1 VLSDA
6 AYMERALLLAGRAR
20 GRTTPNPLVGAVVV
34 TPGGVVAGAGYHE
47 RAGEP
52 HAEVHALREAGAAA
66 RGATLY
72 CTLEPCSH
80 VGRTP
85 PCVDRILESGVAR
98 VVAAVEDPNPL
109 VAGRGV
115 LRLRQAGV
123 IVDVGAGG
131 VAARRINRPFFSA
144 MRRGRPYVIVKA
156 VTSLD
161 GRVAAAGGG
170 PTRLSSPAS
179 DRRTHALRAEVD
191 AIAVGSGTIIADDPL
206 LTVRGVYR
214 SRPLTRV
221 VFDRRLRTCVSAR
234 VFSTLDAGPIV
245 IVAGPGAPA
254 EAARAL
260 ESAGAQVV
268 TAPGGLTDALRLLVP
283 MGVQS
288 VLAEGGPAVH
298 AALWREGAADAVR
311 LVVAPRALGEAGVP
325 WLDWA
330 VAPWASWRHL
340 AAESCGGDV
349 IIEADVHWTD

>member
-34 TPGGVVAGAGYHE
+34 TPEGVVAGAGYHE
-47 RAGEP
+47 RAGGP
-52 HAEVHALREAGAAA
+52 HAEVHALREAGEAA

-72 CTLEPCSH
+72 CSLEPCSH
-80 VGRTP
+80 AGRTP

-98 VVAAVEDPNPL
+98 VVAAVEDPNPV
-109 VAGRGV
+109 VAGRGF

-123 IVDVGAGG
+123 HVEVGAGDA
-131 VAARRINRPFFSA
+131 AARRLNRPFFSA

-170 PTRLSSPAS
+170 PTRLSSPAA

-191 AIAVGSGTIIADDPL
+191 AIAVGSGTMLADDPL
-206 LTVRGVYR
+206 LTARGVYR
-214 SRPLTRV
+214 DRPLTRV
-221 VFDRRLRTCVSAR
+221 IFDRRLRTPVTAR
-234 VFSTLDAGPIV
+234 VFSTLDAGPVV

-254 EAARAL
+254 DAARAL
-260 ESAGAQVV
+260 ESAGAHVV
-268 TAPGGLTDALRLLVP
+268 AALGGLTGALRLLVP

-288 VLAEGGPAVH
+288 VLVEGGPAVH

-325 WLDWA
+325 WVERV

-340 AAESCGGDV
+340 AVEPCGGDV

>member
-1 VLSDA
+1 
-6 AYMERALLLAGRAR
+6 MERALLLAGRAR

-34 TPGGVVAGAGYHE
+34 TPDGVVAGAGCHE

-52 HAEVHALREAGAAA
+52 HAEIHALREAGAAA
-66 RGATLY
+66 CGATLY

-85 PCVDRILESGVAR
+85 PCVERILESGVAR

-109 VAGRGV
+109 VAGRGF

-123 IVDVGAGG
+123 IVDVGAGDA
-131 VAARRINRPFFSA
+131 AARRLNRPFFSA

-161 GRVAAAGGG
+161 GQVAAAGGG
-170 PTRLSSPAS
+170 PTRLSSSAT

-191 AIAVGSGTIIADDPL
+191 AIAVGSGTMIADDPL
-206 LTVRGVYR
+206 LTVRGVFR
-214 SRPLTRV
+214 GRPLTRV
-221 VFDRRLRTCVSAR
+221 VFDRRLRTRASAR

-245 IVAGPGAPA
+245 IVAGPQAP
-254 EAARAL
+254 EGAARAL

-268 TAPGGLTDALRLLVP
+268 ATPGGLTDALRLLLP

-288 VLAEGGPAVH
+288 VLVEGGPAVH

-325 WLDWA
+325 WLERA

-340 AAESCGGDV
+340 AVEPSGGDV